1 MAEAAADNDL
11 HDDMKAQIRRDVFT
25 TEREAE
31 ARAEAI
37 GCVGT
42 HSHTEDGE
50 TIYMPCRTHEEYTEA
65 TGEDLKYSE
74 DFEHDYF
81 EFASELKAVHDED
94 DDDDD
99 KEEYGR
105 FEGYG
110 SVFNNPDLGNDVIR
124 NGAFRKSLRRR
135 GPRNVKLLY
144 QHKTDMPIG
153 VFDSMKED
161 DHGLYVKGRLALKT
175 QMGSE
180 AYELLKMGAL
190 DGLSIGFRTQ
200 PKHYHVDKRTRR
212 RVIDEVDLMEVSL
225 VTFPMNPKATVSMVK
240 GQNISIREWEN
251 GLRDAFDLSRSE
263 AKQAAKAIVRTF
275 TERDASVEDETL
287 RAIRNLTQI
296 LKP

>member
-200 PKHYHVDKRTRR
+200 PKHYHVDKRTRKLR
-212 RVIDEVDLMEVSL
+212 CPWSRGKTS
-225 VTFPMNPKATVSMVK
+225 PS
-240 GQNISIREWEN
+240 EN
-251 GLRDAFDLSRSE
+251 GKMDCVTLSIFLVQKQSKQPKRLCAPLQSE
-263 AKQAAKAIVRTF
+263 MLLWKMKRCELF
-275 TERDASVEDETL
+275 ET
-287 RAIRNLTQI
+287 
-296 LKP
+296 